1 MIKVGVVG
9 ARAESFFSAFA
20 ARDDA
25 KITAV
30 CDLDEEIVESIGER
44 HSIPKESR
52 FRIYEDMLDRAD
64 IDAVLIATPMQCHV
78 PQAIKA
84 LQSGRHVMCEVTA
97 AVTMDELWWLI
108 EAVEKSGK
116 IYMYSENY
124 CYTPEMQIGPPY
136 S

>member
-1 MIKVGVVG
+1 MIKVGLVG
-9 ARAESFFSAFA
+9 ARAESFVSAFS

-30 CDLDEEIVESIGER
+30 CDLDEEIVGNLGDRLSL
-44 HSIPKESR
+44 PKEAR

-84 LQSGRHVMCEVTA
+84 LQTGRHVMSEVTA

-116 IYMYSENY
+116 IYM
-124 CYTPEMQIGPPY
+124 
-136 S
+136 